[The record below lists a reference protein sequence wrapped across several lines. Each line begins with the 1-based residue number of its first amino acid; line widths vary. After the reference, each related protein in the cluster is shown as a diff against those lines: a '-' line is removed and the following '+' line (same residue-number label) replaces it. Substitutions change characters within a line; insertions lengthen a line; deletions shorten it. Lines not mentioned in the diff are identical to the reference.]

1 MLKLKAVK
9 QWYDQHGK
17 ALGYTLCDEF
27 GNLKDVSNAQ
37 IKHAMK
43 SGQVNIVNLKI
54 TADNKLIKRDVDIY
68 DSLDTKINVTVSY
81 YDYSDGRMIILYDD
95 KRKQSWFL
103 PSTEYEKVVKNIN
116 TNDSLN
122 ERYNNSELTLE
133 KLMSSSKIYNYR
145 DEFLSKYG
153 ETINNDVNK
162 QLELMII
169 DGNNPYLIIYSFIND
184 YELREYKCTK
194 DVNYITKILK
204 CEGFENFKIINNKIC
219 TPHIHK
225 PTLLKL
231 EDTKKCEIVELDRWR
246 NEEVRTG
253 QVGLYKFGDKLAD
266 IKKKI
271 ANDEQIYGTFVPK
284 EKTFLNNFDAF
295 IDINSGKRILS
306 DADIVWAIS
315 KLGGL
320 HKYSNID
327 NVNKRYVYV
336 NNIRISQNI
345 NEIQAIIEN
354 TKNVSDVAK
363 LIDVSEL
370 EGLKSAL
377 HVREITDNNAS
388 VIDIVGTGYQVLV
401 QIYMTGAKGNNK
413 KHQTRIRMELL
424 KNGKARKSLYNKE
437 VYGRNTS
444 MQPNIQSIIVG
455 NNEVTVNYSGV
466 TPLIIKIS

>member
-27 GNLKDVSNAQ
+27 GNLKDVSNSQ

-81 YDYSDGRMIILYDD
+81 YDYNNGRMVILYDD

-103 PSTEYEKVVKNIN
+103 PSTEYEKIVRNIN
-116 TNDSLN
+116 TNESLN
-122 ERYNNSELTLE
+122 ERYSNSGLTLD
-133 KLMSSSKIYNYR
+133 KLMGSHNIPNYR
-145 DEFLSKYG
+145 DEFLTKYG
-153 ETINNDVNK
+153 EAINNDVNK
-162 QLELMII
+162 QLELIII

-184 YELREYKCTK
+184 YELREYNCTK
-194 DVNYITKILK
+194 DVNFITKILK

-246 NEEVRTG
+246 NEAVRTG
-253 QVGLYKFGDKLAD
+253 QVGLYKFGDKLVD

-271 ANDEQIYGTFVPK
+271 ANEEQTYGTFVPK
-284 EKTFLNNFDAF
+284 EKTFLNNFDVY

-320 HKYSNID
+320 YKYSNID
-327 NVNKRYVYV
+327 NVSKRYVYA
-336 NNIRISQNI
+336 NNIRLSQNI
-345 NEIQAIIEN
+345 DGIQSIINN

-363 LIDVSEL
+363 LIDVTEL
-370 EGLKSAL
+370 EGLKRAL
-377 HVREITDNNAS
+377 HIKDNEDNHSS
-388 VIDIVGTGYQVLV
+388 VLDIVGTGYQVLT
-401 QIYMTGAKGNNK
+401 QIYVTNPSGRKRA
-413 KHQTRIRMELL
+413 QVRIRMELL
-424 KNGKARKSLYNKE
+424 KNGKAHKCLYNKE
-437 VYGRNTS
+437 KYGRNDS
-444 MQPNIQSIIVG
+444 MQPVVDSILVG
-455 NNEVTVNYSGV
+455 DNEVTINYLGV